1 MTTKTVCV
9 TGGGGFVGGH
19 IAEKLLSQA
28 TTNDCKVVV
37 IDVLNSET
45 STKEEKLE
53 TLAYLHKVA
62 DENGGDFKFYELDI
76 RDQSGLERVFKAEQP
91 TTIVHAAALVKD
103 RQSVVEAQDY
113 ISTNVVGSQVILD
126 SILNTNL
133 TLESLCYISTRS
145 VFGDVERLGQKIDEH
160 AAVRPVNPYGAS
172 KLGAEGLFCS
182 FSNTEKLP
190 VTALRF
196 MPMYGP
202 RCRDDMMVRR
212 LFERILKGESIEQ
225 FGDGSAERDWLY
237 VADGAEAVVK
247 ALENPPN
254 TDRYRVLNIGTGV
267 STTLSEL
274 IKLCEEVAGRR
285 ANIIQRSTPIGDATV
300 TGVADWSL
308 AEHEISWRPNTPLS
322 EGLEMTFEY
331 FKERIVPQSGY
342 PTKH

>member
-1 MTTKTVCV
+1 MKVLV
-9 TGGGGFVGGH
+9 TGGCGYIG
-19 IAEKLLSQA
+19 SA
-28 TTNDCKVVV
+28 TARYLRAQGVDVQV
-37 IDVLNSET
+37 IDDLSEGHRQAWDGPLEVLDLLDRDALHSYLKGKTFDGVIHFAARCYVGESVEQPVRYWRANVVPVIHLCEALEGVPFVISSTCATYGEPQTEYLSET
-45 STKEEKLE
+45 
-53 TLAYLHKVA
+53 H
-62 DENGGDFKFYELDI
+62 
-76 RDQSGLERVFKAEQP
+76 
-91 TTIVHAAALVKD
+91 
-103 RQSVVEAQDY
+103 
-113 ISTNVVGSQVILD
+113 SQ
-126 SILNTNL
+126 N
-133 TLESLCYISTRS
+133 
-145 VFGDVERLGQKIDEH
+145 
-160 AAVRPVNPYGAS
+160 PVNPYGAS